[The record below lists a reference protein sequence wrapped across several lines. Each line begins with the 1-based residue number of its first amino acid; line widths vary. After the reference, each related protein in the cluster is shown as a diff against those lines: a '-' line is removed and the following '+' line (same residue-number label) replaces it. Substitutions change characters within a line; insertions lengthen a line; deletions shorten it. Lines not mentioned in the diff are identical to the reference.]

1 MSSLYRHIVI
11 MGPPGSG
18 KGTQSAVLTE
28 KIGLYNISTGDLL
41 RQVSTED
48 TPLGRDV
55 KGLIDKG
62 NFVPDETI
70 LKVMQEQLKKIP
82 EEKGYILDGFPR
94 TLPQAKALDEMMASQ
109 MPGRGLDLVL
119 FLQVPDAYVIE
130 RIIGRSKCAH
140 CGALYHE
147 RYKQPKVFG
156 ICDVCGHKEF
166 ERREDDT
173 YETVLLRLK
182 KYRKLT
188 EPVIPYYED
197 KGLLVCIDGVGPI
210 DVVAE
215 KIRQV
220 VGY

>member
-1 MSSLYRHIVI
+1 MASLYRHIVI

-18 KGTQSAVLTE
+18 KGTQSAILTE

-41 RQVSTED
+41 RQVSGED
-48 TPLGRDV
+48 TALGREV

-70 LKVMQEQLKKIP
+70 VNVMQQELSKIP
-82 EEKGYILDGFPR
+82 EDKGYILDGFPR
-94 TLPQAKALDEMMASQ
+94 TLPQAQALDEMMTSQ

-173 YETVLLRLK
+173 YETVLLRLQ

-197 KGLLVCIDGVGPI
+197 KGLLQCIDGVGPI

>member
-1 MSSLYRHIVI
+1 MASLYRHIVI

-41 RQVSTED
+41 RQVSAED

-173 YETVLLRLK
+173 YETVLLRLQ

>member
-1 MSSLYRHIVI
+1 MASLYRHIVI

-41 RQVSTED
+41 RQVSAQD
-48 TPLGRDV
+48 TPLGREV

-70 LKVMQEQLKKIP
+70 LKVMQEQLNQIP
-82 EEKGYILDGFPR
+82 AEKGYILDGFPR

-130 RIIGRSKCAH
+130 RIIGRSKCSH

-173 YETVLLRLK
+173 YETVLLRLQ

-188 EPVIPYYED
+188 EPVIP
-197 KGLLVCIDGVGPI
+197 
-210 DVVAE
+210 
-215 KIRQV
+215 
-220 VGY
+220 